1 MITKKLIIGAMMI
14 IIGAP
19 AMAQSQP
26 DEIMTKVSA
35 LIKSNTDD
43 AKDQIEDIAKENKK
57 NALALVSIAKAY
69 LAANDKANAK
79 EYANKALELV
89 NKKGTAEEK
98 GATFVLL
105 GNIAVAEDDGGA
117 AAQWF
122 QQAIYGDPQNPDGYR
137 RYAQIMSKTDP
148 NGAVQTLEDLRKHRP
163 DYPVDLIAAEIYSS
177 SGKMKQAN
185 EYYSKVSL
193 DKMKDYQVSDYS
205 TNLFLSQDYAKSL
218 EVANYG
224 HQKWP
229 RNASMNRLIMFNET
243 SNKNYDAAIAAGNNL
258 FNASDSAKIT
268 AYDYNYYAT
277 ALKGAQKYE
286 EAIKSYE
293 KIQQLEDIDAA
304 TVAEKNKDISD
315 CYKKLSNYNKAGE
328 YLDKYLK
335 AQTQSSFSLD
345 ETLATLFADELMDDK
360 TTPER
365 KKEAYAKA
373 DEIYAQLAEKYPT
386 NAAYIASKR
395 AKLPFALEATDMEK
409 LKMAGPHYLTLAN
422 ILEASKDR
430 SEGETKLLINA
441 YSAVC
446 AYYVHCMDDMETA
459 KQHAQKLLQ
468 LDSENASAKAIVGT
482 GE

>member
-1 MITKKLIIGAMMI
+1 MKTKNLIIGAMMI
-14 IIGAP
+14 AIGAP

-26 DEIMTKVSA
+26 DEIMTKVSTI
-35 LIKSNTDD
+35 LKSNAPD
-43 AKDQIEDIAKENKK
+43 AADQVADIAKENKK
-57 NALALVSIAKAY
+57 NAMALVSIAKAY
-69 LAANDKANAK
+69 LTSNDKAKAK
-79 EYANKALELV
+79 EYANKALDLV
-89 NKKGTAEEK
+89 NKKGTAAEK
-98 GATFVLL
+98 GATYVLL

-117 AAQWF
+117 AATWF

-148 NGAVQTLEDLRKHRP
+148 NGAVQTLEALRSQRP

-185 EYYSKVSL
+185 EYYAKVSL
-193 DKMKDYQVSDYS
+193 DKMKDYQLSDYA

-224 HQKWP
+224 HNKWP

-243 SNKNYDAAIAAGNNL
+243 STKNYAAAIAAGDNL

-277 ALKGAQKYE
+277 ALKGAEKYE
-286 EAIKSYE
+286 DAIKCYE
-293 KIQQLEDIDAA
+293 KIQQLDGIDAG
-304 TVAEKNKDISD
+304 TVTEKNKDISD
-315 CYKKLSNYNKAGE
+315 CYKKLSDYNKAAE
-328 YLDKYLK
+328 YLDKYLQ
-335 AQTQSSFSLD
+335 AQTQKSFSLD
-345 ETLATLFADELMDDK
+345 ETLASLFADELMDDK

-373 DEIYAQLAEKYPT
+373 DELYAQLAEKYPT

-409 LKMAGPHYLTLAN
+409 LKMAGPHYITLAST
-422 ILEASKDR
+422 LEASTDR
-430 SEGETKLLINA
+430 SAGETKLLINA
-441 YSAVC
+441 YNAIC
-446 AYYVHCMDDMETA
+446 AYYVHCIDDMEAA
-459 KQHAQKLLQ
+459 KPFATKLLE
-468 LDSENASAKAIVGT
+468 LDANNTTAKAILGV
-482 GE
+482 E